1 MSCIAKWVA
10 GLGLALFVSFL
21 SFWWHG
27 LHTFKIDQIREAA
40 RVIQQFHR
48 RFNAG
53 EFDKICEEAFGCS
66 GQARS
71 DWNAVLHEVKDRGG
85 QFKAEKNTD
94 IKAYIE
100 PFSVFATYDSSFEKT
115 EIKEIFILKRFDGQL
130 RIFTY
135 QTVAKP
141 SGSSVP

>member
-1 MSCIAKWVA
+1 MY
-10 GLGLALFVSFL
+10 LFCRFGGTGFTPSKSTKFVKQPVSFS
-21 SFWWHG
+21 SFIG
-27 LHTFKIDQIREAA
+27 ASMQANST
-40 RVIQQFHR
+40 
-48 RFNAG
+48 RFAKKPLDAQG
-53 EFDKICEEAFGCS
+53 
-66 GQARS
+66 ARS